1 MTKIQ
6 TIIEEISHLNQEELE
21 VILQEI
27 LNRLDRKNKIE
38 SILNEYIGIGKGI
51 WEKDAQDYVDELR
64 QDRA

>member
-1 MTKIQ
+1 MKKLL
-6 TIIEEISHLNQEELE
+6 IIEEISHLNQEELE

-38 SILNEYIGIGKGI
+38 SLLNEYIGIGEGI
-51 WEKDAQDYVDELR
+51 WEKDAQEYIDELR

>member
-38 SILNEYIGIGKGI
+38 SLLNEYIGIGEGI
-51 WEKDAQDYVDELR
+51 WEKDAQEYVDELR